1 MKLKESEIYNSA
13 LFAVFLAGRS
23 GIEVVLLRIQVQA
36 DKKRY
41 GLELR
46 SGKAVNENSP
56 WIRYLVISSTQVVAQ
71 DVVHG
76 PCSDVARRSR
86 VEEHAIAPSGT
97 PSGKTVTCT
106 VPMHVVWIL
115 IDQACASVKKITI
128 VIKLS
133 MDVNVTA
140 CWEIFSAP
148 KSLRC
153 KHMMVGMQSAV
164 RGAQSLWQS
173 SHRIS

>member
-56 WIRYLVISSTQVVAQ
+56 
-71 DVVHG
+71 
-76 PCSDVARRSR
+76 
-86 VEEHAIAPSGT
+86 
-97 PSGKTVTCT
+97 
-106 VPMHVVWIL
+106 
-115 IDQACASVKKITI
+115 
-128 VIKLS
+128 
-133 MDVNVTA
+133 
-140 CWEIFSAP
+140 
-148 KSLRC
+148 
-153 KHMMVGMQSAV
+153 
-164 RGAQSLWQS
+164 
-173 SHRIS
+173 